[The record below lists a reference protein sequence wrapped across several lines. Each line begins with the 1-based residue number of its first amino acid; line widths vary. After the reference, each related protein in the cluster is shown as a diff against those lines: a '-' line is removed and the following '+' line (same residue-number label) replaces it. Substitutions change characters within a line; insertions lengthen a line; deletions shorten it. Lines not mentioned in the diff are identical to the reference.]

1 MMDFPPE
8 ILNWFFGLFIT
19 NIGSVLIAYV
29 KIVERL
35 AILETNVKTLMIATP
50 KRKDD

>member
-1 MMDFPPE
+1 MTEYPPE
-8 ILNWFFGLFIT
+8 ILNWFLGLFIT

-29 KIVERL
+29 KIIERL
-35 AILETNVKTLMIATP
+35 AILETNVNILMLNTP